1 MMAID
6 VKRLNE
12 SETIDL
18 TRCYAES
25 DRQMQVS
32 RRQQALLAAAGADG
46 PKQWAI
52 IKVAPRRE
60 NDVDKSLSVAL
71 VEHWLPLRKGEKNEG
86 GRRTGAVGAQVW
98 ELAWPGYMFVRVVNT
113 PASWAGLATVKH
125 VRAVLGCSESPMFI
139 SDNKILR
146 IKAEL
151 ATLKDASKNSG
162 VLIGEGQKVRV
173 EEGPFASFP
182 ATVTKVGEGSHEGRA
197 WVEVM
202 VFGRAV
208 PIELDLAQLA
218 KS

>member
-1 MMAID
+1 MAID

-12 SETIDL
+12 ADTIDL

-32 RRQQALLAAAGADG
+32 RRQQTLLASAAMDG
-46 PKQWAI
+46 QKRWAI
-52 IKVAPRRE
+52 IRVGNRRE
-60 NDVDKSLSVAL
+60 NDVDKSLSAAL
-71 VEHWLPLRKGEKNEG
+71 VEHWLPLRKGDRNEG
-86 GRRTGAVGAQVW
+86 GRRTGGAGSPVW
-98 ELAWPGYMFVRVVNT
+98 VLAWPGYMFVRVVDT

-125 VRAVLGCSESPMFI
+125 VRSVLGYDERPLFI
-139 SDNKILR
+139 SDDKILR

-162 VLIGEGQKVRV
+162 MLVGEGEKVRV
-173 EEGPFASFP
+173 DDGPFASFP
-182 ATVTKVGEGSHEGRA
+182 ATVTKIGEGSQEGRA

-208 PIELDLAQLA
+208 PVELDLAQLA